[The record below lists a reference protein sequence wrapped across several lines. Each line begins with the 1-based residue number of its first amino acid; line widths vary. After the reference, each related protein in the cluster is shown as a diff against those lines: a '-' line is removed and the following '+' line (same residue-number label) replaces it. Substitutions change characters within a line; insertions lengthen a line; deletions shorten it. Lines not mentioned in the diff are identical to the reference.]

1 MRTPRHVNAALLLAL
16 LAPLAA
22 QAQSQAQDQPPHQAL
37 YLGGAE
43 TSPHA
48 GYAYFGRIASLEH
61 PSLQNG
67 LAWRLWLDR
76 AEYRYE
82 SNGRIYR
89 GTATGIEAGIGTL
102 FGSDPFTGSA
112 FVSLVGR
119 DTRIS
124 PGDPGN
130 ASQGFH
136 AGLKLQTD
144 LNYRFTRELTG
155 NLGASYMVPGHAYW
169 TRARLMWTLPNQLRL
184 GVEQA
189 WHGDDHYR
197 MRQTGLVLGG
207 MRWGGADV
215 TLKAGSRH
223 LRGEGSAPYVG
234 IELGWNF

>member
-1 MRTPRHVNAALLLAL
+1 MHTPGHLIAAAASLAAALAWVP
-16 LAPLAA
+16 AHA
-22 QAQSQAQDQPPHQAL
+22 QAL

-48 GYAYFGRIASLEH
+48 NYAYFGRLASIDH
-61 PSLQNG
+61 PGLQNG

-82 SNGRIYR
+82 SNGRSYH
-89 GTATGIEAGIGTL
+89 GTATGIEAGVGML

-119 DTRIS
+119 DTRIT
-124 PGDPGN
+124 PYDPGN
-130 ASQGFH
+130 SSQGFH
-136 AGLKLQTD
+136 ASIKLQTD
-144 LNYRFTRELTG
+144 LNYRFTRQLSG
-155 NLGASYMVPGHAYW
+155 NLGASYTALGNAYW
-169 TRARLMWTLPNQLRL
+169 VRGRLLWTLPNQLRL

-223 LRGEGSAPYVG
+223 LNGEGSAPYVG